1 MKNEQKW
8 LLQAMYNE
16 GYRDIKIEG
25 VYAFFVNPTF
35 IENGGNFKIRD
46 HTPRIPCKVL
56 GLNPN
61 TRKYSI
67 ASLLGVI
74 EWEKVPVDTP
84 IVIKS
89 GFGSLKRYFAGYK
102 GDMVCYF
109 VDGLTSWSNE
119 YGEIGIEE
127 IEPDKVE
134 LAERLTVVNYG
145 RD

>member
-8 LLQAMYNE
+8 LLQEMYNE

-67 ASLLGVI
+67 ASLLGIV
-74 EWEKVPVDTP
+74 EWGKVPVDTP
-84 IVIKS
+84 VIAENGLAKIK
-89 GFGSLKRYFAGYK
+89 LYFAKYENGRVYCFRSGK
-102 GDMVCYF
+102 
-109 VDGLTSWSNE
+109 TSWTSLGDYYWVYKE
-119 YGEIGIEE
+119 
-127 IEPDKVE
+127 DDVL
-134 LAERLTVVNYG
+134 LAERALNEC
-145 RD
+145 D